1 MSAIQQLSQGLD
13 DGVCLGQSSTD
24 KVSMY
29 GITPTVQLAVGAA
42 VATTDL
48 TTTGILAV
56 VNAYNTLITQ
66 LKLVGIVKT

>member
-1 MSAIQQLSQGLD
+1 MAVEYIGNNAPDGMSIGSAI
-13 DGVCLGQSSTD
+13 TE

-29 GITPTVQLAVGAA
+29 GITPVVQQAVGAA
-42 VATTDL
+42 ISTTTL

-56 VNAYNTLITQ
+56 INGYNTLIAA